1 MNELEKAQ
9 AVVTDKNNSF
19 AKLKKGSG
27 VPIPTLKAYRA
38 DPEKLRTAK
47 WITVHKLASMYEK
60 QEEQKMKT
68 KIENQLYDA
77 LLKWVEVADSTPS
90 DPEQGV
96 VLTYQ
101 ADDGT
106 LSFYED
112 FYLSDFED
120 FEGVEIKDGGEEFPG
135 NQLFHNGEIVEDLE
149 ECEQI
154 LGYDTI
160 AKALLNDVKSDA
172 DYNEENAKNFI
183 EYLEK

>member
-1 MNELEKAQ
+1 MK
-9 AVVTDKNNSF
+9 
-19 AKLKKGSG
+19 
-27 VPIPTLKAYRA
+27 ITLN
-38 DPEKLRTAK
+38 T
-47 WITVHKLASMYEK
+47 
-60 QEEQKMKT
+60 
-68 KIENQLYDA
+68 ENKLYDV
-77 LLKWVEVADSTPS
+77 LLEWVEVADSTPS

-120 FEGVEIKDGGEEFPG
+120 FEGVEIKDGGEEFQG
-135 NQLFHNGEIVEDLE
+135 DQLFHNGEIVEDLE

-160 AKALLNDVKSDA
+160 AKALMNQVLSNRYCDEASV
-172 DYNEENAKNFI
+172 KNFI
-183 EYLEK
+183 EDFLILTD

>member
-1 MNELEKAQ
+1 MN
-9 AVVTDKNNSF
+9 
-19 AKLKKGSG
+19 
-27 VPIPTLKAYRA
+27 ITLK
-38 DPEKLRTAK
+38 T
-47 WITVHKLASMYEK
+47 
-60 QEEQKMKT
+60 
-68 KIENQLYDA
+68 ENKLYDA

-135 NQLFHNGEIVEDLE
+135 DQLFHNGEIVEDLE

-160 AKALLNDVKSDA
+160 AKALMNQILSNQYCDEASV
-172 DYNEENAKNFI
+172 ENFI
-183 EYLEK
+183 EYLLII